1 MSVNISY
8 TKANSYF
15 LSIKYYTVSKMSKII
30 NDEYKQKSDLK
41 IERSIEKLMSSNLE
55 QEKIK
60 TTN

>member
-1 MSVNISY
+1 
-8 TKANSYF
+8 
-15 LSIKYYTVSKMSKII
+15 MSKII

-41 IERSIEKLMSSNLE
+41 IERSIEKLMSANLE

>member
-1 MSVNISY
+1 
-8 TKANSYF
+8 
-15 LSIKYYTVSKMSKII
+15 MSKII